1 MEKGRGRPLA
11 SSSVTE
17 GVPSSSHATCPRLAN
32 AKVVKTWPPAPLLPI
47 TAPSRSAAE
56 HIGVPGGTRTGCGDG
71 SGSGVR
77 SGGKGSHGTGFGT
90 GHVAADQCVPAHPL
104 RRATIANA
112 ISTFRITI
120 TTLRRA
126 GGLPVRRAC
135 LFELKADP
143 RFQSQPSSPV
153 AFHGAQ

>member
-56 HIGVPGGTRTGCGDG
+56 HIGVPVGTGTGCGDG
-71 SGSGVR
+71 SGSGFR
-77 SGGKGSHGTGFGT
+77 SGGKGSHGTVFGT
-90 GHVAADQCVPAHPL
+90 GDVAADQCVPAHPI
-104 RRATIANA
+104 RRATIATA
-112 ISTFRITI
+112 IATFRITFP
-120 TTLRRA
+120 TPGAPSWYPLHTPSLFTPKP
-126 GGLPVRRAC
+126 LPV
-135 LFELKADP
+135 P
-143 RFQSQPSSPV
+143 
-153 AFHGAQ
+153 